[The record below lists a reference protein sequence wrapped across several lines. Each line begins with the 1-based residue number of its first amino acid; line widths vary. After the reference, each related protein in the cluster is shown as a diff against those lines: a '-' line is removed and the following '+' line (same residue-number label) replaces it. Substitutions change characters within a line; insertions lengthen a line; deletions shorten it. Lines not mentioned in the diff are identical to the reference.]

1 MSISTNK
8 GDVTVIE
15 LHKEPKN
22 HAVEMKTYILDDLK
36 ALKKKFNMIN
46 HNPPIDVNGEA
57 SNGASINI
65 DMKTSLF
72 ELMKEG
78 FIDHLKKETDIQK
91 LEFPVTSK
99 AQSKNGDE
107 ADVEYHVDI
116 TFVVQGITEKVKMKC
131 FTTNCRIQVQNFGKH
146 TRKEHLGNE
155 FSPKYFV
162 NTFVV
167 PYLESVKEK
176 ALEFDKIFVPHLR
189 AEIQRLQKRKIQDRV
204 RKSSALDIDPKNTK
218 CVNNNCQWVN
228 VILKNVE
235 AYGICSACQGY
246 EHHHCAGTSKMMKE
260 EIKSGQVNFFCTNC
274 MEKNPALGKDMLVS
288 NCKMIVQVPG
298 TPKPHNDNENQ
309 VQSLTY
315 CPGEVVDDPAELY
328 AGAGTGAVKRT
339 GTEINQATSAG
350 SEIKDGKII
359 KCKHCEYSCKIES
372 ELILHET
379 EKHPVQIC
387 PKLSCKNCDKEF
399 EEEMELQIHV
409 QSHMVSRF
417 QCDQCDYKS
426 DDRDLL
432 ETHIKFTHEL
442 PLPYKCSKCD
452 ISFNIKSDL
461 DEHMKLHTEVF
472 ETHTC
477 NLCAFKASSEADL
490 DNHKREKHIGSP
502 GDSTEEHE
510 NETENSNESLET
522 VTKKLKLMEE
532 SYDRLMATK

>member
-350 SEIKDGKII
+350 SEIKDGKIFT
-359 KCKHCEYSCKIES
+359 KVYCKTDHFPFEVISLPFLES
-372 ELILHET
+372 NLDTNICYN
-379 EKHPVQIC
+379 VFYGQI
-387 PKLSCKNCDKEF
+387 
-399 EEEMELQIHV
+399 V
-409 QSHMVSRF
+409 RF
-417 QCDQCDYKS
+417 QRLTSLREDFEARVKYLASILIK
-426 DDRDLL
+426 
-432 ETHIKFTHEL
+432 HGYNIKFLCRRFTKALDKYGSEFQKWSL
-442 PLPYKCSKCD
+442 PLD
-452 ISFNIKSDL
+452 LKSWFFQ
-461 DEHMKLHTEVF
+461 MV
-472 ETHTC
+472 
-477 NLCAFKASSEADL
+477 N
-490 DNHKREKHIGSP
+490 G
-502 GDSTEEHE
+502 
-510 NETENSNESLET
+510 
-522 VTKKLKLMEE
+522 
-532 SYDRLMATK
+532 Y